1 MILILII
8 EKWIQSSLLK
18 NDFNPHFWKKCYSK
32 RIIIKNLIIN
42 FYFSVSTHDLVWER
56 NVISRVMWERAIIY
70 GSISVG
76 ATQRPLV
83 ADNSNQKKWNLI
95 QIPDF
100 STTKKQVHL
109 STFLDW
115 RSIRF
120 LVLFDR
126 ILLVSYCTLAL
137 SSIAT
142 L

>member
-1 MILILII
+1 MFYHLISQNDCNPLFWKNSFQ
-8 EKWIQSSLLK
+8 KWWLLK
-18 NDFNPHFWKKCYSK
+18 NWSLFFC
-32 RIIIKNLIIN
+32 
-42 FYFSVSTHDLVWER
+42 FSVSTHDLVWER

-126 ILLVSYCTLAL
+126 ILLVSCCTLAL